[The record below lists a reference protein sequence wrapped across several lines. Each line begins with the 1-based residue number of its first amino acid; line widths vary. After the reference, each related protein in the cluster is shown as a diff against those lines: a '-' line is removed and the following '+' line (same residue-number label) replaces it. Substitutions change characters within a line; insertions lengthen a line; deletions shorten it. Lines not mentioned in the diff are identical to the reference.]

1 MVKEKSSSKILW
13 KATSKSTEHYFQQS
27 ELPTE
32 LKIFKNELPYPFVQ
46 FEDAR
51 IEIKHFFIKYQF
63 KPLQSYQNDY
73 QLFLIQSL
81 KSQAYKFLG
90 SIDFLGNP
98 LGTVFTAYF
107 EWNL

>member
-1 MVKEKSSSKILW
+1 M
-13 KATSKSTEHYFQQS
+13 
-27 ELPTE
+27 PTE

-98 LGTVFTAYF
+98 LGTVLMAYF
-107 EWNL
+107 E